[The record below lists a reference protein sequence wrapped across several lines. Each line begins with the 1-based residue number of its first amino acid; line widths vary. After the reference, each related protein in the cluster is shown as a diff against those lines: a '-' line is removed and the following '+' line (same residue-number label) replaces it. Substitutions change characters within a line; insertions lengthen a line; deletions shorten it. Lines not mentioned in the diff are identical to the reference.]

1 MYQIAIFVGSDYS
14 EMNKGD
20 AATNAQQKVN
30 AWLAKHPGIVITH
43 MTSAVNDEQD
53 ILITILYQ
61 ESSAAHAQPPIASS
75 GVWTGA

>member
-30 AWLAKHPGIVITH
+30 AWLAKHPGILIVNT
-43 MTSAVNDEQD
+43 TSALNSQGD

-61 ESSAAHAQPPIASS
+61 ESSSAHAQPSANI
-75 GVWTGA
+75 GVWTNLA